1 MQIGIH
7 TPEINAQSFKI
18 LIKKVTGEVS
28 KAGVN
33 FIPFKT
39 IDELPQNVDLY
50 WDPNVGGGY
59 LPVINKSHT
68 NKPIVITFHGA
79 RLFSLSL
86 KENKTGQIGYFQI
99 IKERLIMKRLWKKYA
114 AHYDHIITASE
125 YSKSELLKYF
135 PLKAERITPIYVATD
150 TNLFYPLNRRIDF
163 TDLSKEYFLHFS
175 AYQPAKNVERII
187 KAYKL
192 IAKIE
197 NIPQLYIVS
206 SNYNKKSSVQDIK
219 IFETRNRTKEE
230 VAGLYQ
236 NAFAFIFPSLHEGFG
251 VPIIEAMACGVPV
264 LTSNSTSC
272 IETAGNAALLVNP
285 REVGQ
290 ISQRM
295 LSLVTDNNL
304 RNDLIKKGKE
314 RVKFFSWD
322 KCGKEH
328 LDVFNKV
335 LNG

>member
-18 LIKKVTGEVS
+18 LIKKVTEEAS

-39 IDELPQNVDLY
+39 ISELPRNADMY

-59 LPVINKSHT
+59 LPVINKHHT

-86 KENKTGQIGYFQI
+86 KENKTDKIGYFQI

-114 AHYDHIITASE
+114 AHYDQIITASE

-135 PLKAERITPIYVATD
+135 PFEPKKITPIYVSTD
-150 TNLFYPLNRRIDF
+150 TNLFCPLNRRIDF

-175 AYQPAKNVERII
+175 VYQPAKNVERII
-187 KAYKL
+187 RAYEMV
-192 IAKIE
+192 AKNE
-197 NIPQLYIVS
+197 SIPQLYIIS
-206 SNYNKKSSVQDIK
+206 NNYNKKSSVHGVK

-230 VAGLYQ
+230 VARLYQ
-236 NAFAFIFPSLHEGFG
+236 NAYAFIFPSLHEGFG
-251 VPIIEAMACGVPV
+251 VPIIEAMACGIPV
-264 LTSNSTSC
+264 LTSGSTSC

-285 REVGQ
+285 RDVGQ
-290 ISQRM
+290 IADGMSR
-295 LSLVTDNNL
+295 LINDTGYRNELV
-304 RNDLIKKGKE
+304 KKGIE
-314 RVKFFSWD
+314 RVKFFSWA

-328 LDVFNKV
+328 LNIFKKTQNE
-335 LNG
+335 